1 MGPAQQH
8 GSACQLIYVISS
20 HFFGGCSSQ
29 LLQPWLPHLHALF
42 PVLFLRSGYMCLA
55 VTACTLPAWFQRR
68 DQALG
73 GILSGTGVKK
83 LKLHDQGVLHWPIL
97 LLYPEVMS
105 CDLIEDFL
113 DTGTAF
119 MPHIDAISFPS
130 CMMCSFFD

>member
-1 MGPAQQH
+1 
-8 GSACQLIYVISS
+8 
-20 HFFGGCSSQ
+20 
-29 LLQPWLPHLHALF
+29 
-42 PVLFLRSGYMCLA
+42 MCLA

-73 GILSGTGVKK
+73 GILSRTGVKK

-113 DTGTAF
+113 DMGTAF